1 MTTVP
6 IVGVVEPT
14 RTGYRERKVDPE
26 DLKFALAVHQAKLN
40 RAKQYRLRGDIRKV
54 LHEAHRP

>member
-1 MTTVP
+1 MTVP
-6 IVGVVEPT
+6 IRGVVEPT

-40 RAKQYRLRGDIRKV
+40 RAKQATLVRDIRRV
-54 LHEAHRP
+54 LREAARP